1 MHKDFYANN
10 DELKLKLLISYENYL
25 HWFVEYLYGFKI
37 PYYANEW
44 APEESNCEKKNE
56 INYKDIITHSE
67 LTPTFHLSPW
77 EDLCQEWWSFL

>member
-10 DELKLKLLISYENYL
+10 DELKLKLLISRENYL

-44 APEESNCEKKNE
+44 ALKSQTVKKKKKLTIKILLPIQQEKNA
-56 INYKDIITHSE
+56 DILRVNPYFSYI
-67 LTPTFHLSPW
+67 
-77 EDLCQEWWSFL
+77 C